1 MARRK
6 TLGSAPALALLL
18 IAGITIGA
26 GASTPAYAAKKDL
39 TDKESVQ
46 VRHEDER
53 RLKSLDKDYAKQA
66 KAQAKYYEKLAKD
79 VKKAGGNAQPLL
91 DAAAYFDSEA
101 KKY

>member
-6 TLGSAPALALLL
+6 TLGAAPALALLL
-18 IAGITIGA
+18 IAGITSGA
-26 GASTPAYAAKKDL
+26 GALTAAYAAPQALPDQEKA
-39 TDKESVQ
+39 Q
-46 VRHEDER
+46 VRKEDER
-53 RLKSLDKDYAKQA
+53 RLKKVDKDYAKQA